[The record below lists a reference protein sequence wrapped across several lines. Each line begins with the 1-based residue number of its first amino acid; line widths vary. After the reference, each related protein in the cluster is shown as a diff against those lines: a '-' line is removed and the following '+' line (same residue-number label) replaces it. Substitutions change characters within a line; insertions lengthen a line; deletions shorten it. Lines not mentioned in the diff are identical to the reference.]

1 MFLSSIAEVCTSV
14 IWNPVLRNHLVTLI
28 EEHINDFLMLWKKDN
43 TTTYNFLSMPSVSYD
58 GLDDELFCHNYYLC
72 NLCNESKYPDFS
84 VEEPKLFF
92 MECIETW
99 KRLLGRSNQ
108 EYHKSVDEAFL
119 FFGLD
124 TSNNAKDLRMTYRNR
139 MSAVDVTDNEKV
151 KEILEFYETLSPIM
165 SQTSSLTLS
174 APMDDGF
181 HLMASFTEKDAVG
194 LHMNKDCLYPTW
206 LLMKAQLLVC
216 KKYPSCIEQTKY
228 PAYDSILLCLE
239 LPSLCNDW
247 DIIMERGRARLVRI
261 ATELLFYTCLV
272 SPSNAEA
279 LVKAG
284 GVHSLAHLM
293 SCCRSTINKVQLEED
308 LDPDVIKLL
317 METLTYV
324 VKTLSGVAYFP
335 SGLRIIESLPD
346 LSKFCS
352 DWCSCINFNF
362 LRYSTY
368 GCNLLRRFALEGIAS
383 LSKSTL
389 LQNHLYE
396 RGAVWNLIHVMMDF
410 DENFTVTSVPD
421 EVFRDKIS
429 KPEVNYHA
437 ALASRALGM
446 LCGVM
451 KEELSTPMNYK
462 LFAAV
467 KKILTVPIANMLQNS
482 DSNQILRTLS
492 LQLETPLLLWD
503 MNMRS
508 ELSAFIYDM
517 ELKQNKGPE
526 FFDNLIGNDEFIY
539 SNLADEVNIGGVYIR
554 IFTHMDEQL
563 STKGIPDCLTFA
575 KSLIE
580 YLGRCLLNDGI
591 KVHTVVKDLQLKKE
605 YQMLGGDGNYCA
617 VDDERFYMVVQSL
630 ARLVNMEGTVDKVL
644 CERGSPSVL
653 VSFIALPMSN
663 RVSIQCILMASWV
676 TFTWSNIQSVS

>member
-1 MFLSSIAEVCTSV
+1 MS
-14 IWNPVLRNHLVTLI
+14 LV
-28 EEHINDFLMLWKKDN
+28 EEHINEFLTLWKKDHA
-43 TTTYNFLSMPSVSYD
+43 TTYNFLLMPPVSYG
-58 GLDDELFCHNYYLC
+58 GLDDALFCRNYYLC

-108 EYHKSVDEAFL
+108 DYQKSVDEAFL

-124 TSNNAKDLRMTYRNR
+124 TSNNSKDLRIAYRNR
-139 MSAVDVTDNEKV
+139 MSAVDVTDYKKV
-151 KEILEFYETLSPIM
+151 KEILEFYATLSPIM
-165 SQTSSLTLS
+165 SETSSLTLS
-174 APMDDGF
+174 AWMDDF
-181 HLMASFTEKDAVG
+181 YSVASFTEKDAVG
-194 LHMNKDCLYPTW
+194 LRMNKDCLYPTW
-206 LLMKAQLLVC
+206 LLMKAQLLIF
-216 KKYPSCIEQTKY
+216 KKYPSCIEQTNY

-239 LPSLCNDW
+239 LPTLCNDW
-247 DIIMERGRARLVRI
+247 DIIMERGRARLVRV

-284 GVHSLAHLM
+284 GVHSLARLM
-293 SCCRSTINKVQLEED
+293 SCCRSTINKVQLEDD
-308 LDPDVIKLL
+308 LDTDVIKIL
-317 METLTYV
+317 METLTYA

-346 LSKFCS
+346 LSNFCS

-368 GCNLLRRFALEGIAS
+368 GCNLLRRFALEGVAS
-383 LSKSTL
+383 LSRSTL

-396 RGAVWNLIHVMMDF
+396 GGAVWNLIHIMMKF

-421 EVFRDKIS
+421 EVFKDEIS
-429 KPEVNYHA
+429 KPEVNYQS

-451 KEELSTPMNYK
+451 KEELSTPMNDK

-467 KKILTVPIANMLQNS
+467 KKLLTVPIANMLQNS

-508 ELSAFIYDM
+508 ELSTFIHEM

-526 FFDNLIGNDEFIY
+526 FFENLVGNDEFVY

-580 YLGRCLLNDGI
+580 YLGRCLLNEGI
-591 KVHTVVKDLQLKKE
+591 AVHTINKDFALKKE
-605 YQMLGGDGNYCA
+605 YQMCGGDGDYCA

-630 ARLVNMEGTVDKVL
+630 ARLVNMEGTVDKIL

-653 VSFIALPMSN
+653 VSFIALPFNN
-663 RVSIQCILMASWV
+663 RVSIQCILMTSWI
-676 TFTWSNIQSVS
+676 TFTWSDIQSFS